1 MRVFVYVYN
10 LIIRNEFC
18 TCVSNWMLPW
28 TSGMSMVLTISV
40 EPKNLSTYAL
50 PGKKLLQGSKSY
62 SLQIWKVGCP
72 SKRRCKTLFEARYF
86 SATLTGR
93 STILF
98 VVGNSGVVEICAVAA
113 QNVSCLWQRLSWKVD
128 G

>member
-50 PGKKLLQGSKSY
+50 PGKVTPGVKILQPPNMES
-62 SLQIWKVGCP
+62 
-72 SKRRCKTLFEARYF
+72 
-86 SATLTGR
+86 
-93 STILF
+93 
-98 VVGNSGVVEICAVAA
+98 
-113 QNVSCLWQRLSWKVD
+113 RLPL
-128 G
+128 